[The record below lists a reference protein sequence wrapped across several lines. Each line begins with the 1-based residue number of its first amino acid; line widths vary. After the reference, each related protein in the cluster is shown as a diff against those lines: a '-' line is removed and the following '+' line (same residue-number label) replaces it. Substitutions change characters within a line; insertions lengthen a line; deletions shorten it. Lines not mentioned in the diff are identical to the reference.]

1 MQSLKF
7 GPSANLSQKSVK
19 GRRST
24 SFRKRIQINR
34 LAEKISTAN
43 LQMSFVTF
51 VKIKAAEKSV
61 RLAIASLCSIP

>member
-19 GRRST
+19 GRSST

-51 VKIKAAEKSV
+51 VKIKAAV